1 MSLKLHLKIALEWL
15 RLEEE
20 ARSYNLVTHCW
31 RIGQPSVFLTRE
43 AQSIVDYFLNQV
55 PDLDHPDLPEGESLR
70 PHYYGI
76 RLAAMTEAI
85 LELEELLDE

>member
-1 MSLKLHLKIALEWL
+1 MSLKIHLKIALAWL

-20 ARSYNLVTHCW
+20 ERSYNLVTHSW
-31 RIGQPSVFLTRE
+31 RVDRPIVFLTRE
-43 AQSIVDYFLNQV
+43 AQHIVDYFLNQV
-55 PDLDHPDLPEGESLR
+55 PDLDHPELPEGEDLR
-70 PHYYGI
+70 PHYYGV